1 MDTNDGSVIVVRG
14 GAGWVEVEEGIGEIN
29 GDGKNQEILK
39 DHIIKQNLLCV
50 FF

>member
-1 MDTNDGSVIVVRG
+1 MDTNDVSVIVVRG